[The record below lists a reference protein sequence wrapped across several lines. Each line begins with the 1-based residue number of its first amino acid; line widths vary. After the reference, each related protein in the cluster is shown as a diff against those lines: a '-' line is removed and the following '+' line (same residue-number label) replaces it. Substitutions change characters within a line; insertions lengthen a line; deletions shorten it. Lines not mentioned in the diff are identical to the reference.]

1 MREEILNKIHE
12 LEWKNNV
19 RSLEIIEFLKGLL
32 AKLPEEK
39 KVEKIEK
46 VVEVKLPEEEEVK
59 TAPKRKIV
67 FNRKK

>member
-1 MREEILNKIHE
+1 MREKILNKIHE

-19 RSLEIIEFLKGLL
+19 RSLEIIEFLKWLL

-46 VVEVKLPEEEEVK
+46 VVEVKLPDEEEVK

-67 FNRKK
+67 FKKKK

>member
-1 MREEILNKIHE
+1 MREEILNKIQE
-12 LEWKNNV
+12 LRWKNNL
-19 RSLEIIEFLKGLL
+19 RSLEVIEFLEWLL

-46 VVEVKLPEEEEVK
+46 VVEVKLPDEEEVK

-67 FNRKK
+67 FKKKK

>member
-19 RSLEIIEFLKGLL
+19 RSLEIIEFLKWLL

-46 VVEVKLPEEEEVK
+46 VVEVKLPDEEEEK

-67 FNRKK
+67 FKKKK

>member
-19 RSLEIIEFLKGLL
+19 RSLEIIEFLKWLL
-32 AKLPEEK
+32 AELPEEK
-39 KVEKIEK
+39 KEEIKK
-46 VVEVKLPEEEEVK
+46 VVEVKLPEEKEVK